1 MDEQMMRET
10 LGEQEPE
17 SFEELIAGRYHGDFT
32 RKVQQLMD
40 RRFAEHRQKE
50 EQWAQWLPAVE
61 KLCADRGLDP
71 ADAEG
76 LTALLEKEAGARER
90 REALREW
97 AACQTMRQWLEE
109 ASGLGERY
117 PGFDLREAMQEE
129 DFTGLL
135 RRGLTVEQASEK
147 IVALAEKMGYLND
160 GNKKIKITVVSDDAG
175 KAQEMENAA
184 KAGAEKG
191 SEKAEVN
198 SAPRSRDERTV
209 KKLQAENPELYKDLT
224 PAKVRLIEAIMQ
236 YDGTMTYEKGA
247 AMKVSELAELL
258 EDLADEYEDLVSD
271 ELEDK
276 FENRYDEAK
285 AETERKIAAVYGEEY
300 LAAWDKYTAL
310 ETAFELLED
319 KAENVSLSD
328 EDIQAILA
336 LLGIEDKAL
345 ISENGA
351 VTPDSVDDYL
361 DKHFDDDSD
370 ENEEKEE
377 AIEDILDKYDE
388 DEYVLT
394 EADLAALSEAWG
406 ETLSFATLEEAEEFI
421 DDKEDELDEM
431 KDAIELTKEQK
442 AEIKAL
448 KEELK
453 NLKKQIREEMKSEI
467 DAAKEELRRQKEER
481 LA

>member
-1 MDEQMMRET
+1 MKKI
-10 LGEQEPE
+10 LGK
-17 SFEELIAGRYHGDFT
+17 LAAGG
-32 RKVQQLMD
+32 VALG
-40 RRFAEHRQKE
+40 
-50 EQWAQWLPAVE
+50 
-61 KLCADRGLDP
+61 LCLSV
-71 ADAEG
+71 
-76 LTALLEKEAGARER
+76 
-90 REALREW
+90 
-97 AACQTMRQWLEE
+97 AACNVGGISDGSST
-109 ASGLGERY
+109 SGGTAQAAANTYLVLDINPTVELLVSEGKVVGVKAGNDDAGVLLSGE
-117 PGFDLREAMQEE
+117 DL
-129 DFTGLL
+129 T
-135 RRGLTVEQASEK
+135 GLTVEQASEK

-160 GNKKIKITVVSDDAG
+160 GNKKVKITVVSDDAG

-336 LLGIEDKAL
+336 LLGIEDKEL

-361 DKHFDDDSD
+361 DKHCDDDGD

-388 DEYVLT
+388 DEYALT

>member
-1 MDEQMMRET
+1 MKKT
-10 LGEQEPE
+10 
-17 SFEELIAGRYHGDFT
+17 Y
-32 RKVQQLMD
+32 
-40 RRFAEHRQKE
+40 RF
-50 EQWAQWLPAVE
+50 L
-61 KLCADRGLDP
+61 
-71 ADAEG
+71 
-76 LTALLEKEAGARER
+76 AGAA
-90 REALREW
+90 ALGLCFSF
-97 AACQTMRQWLEE
+97 AACNTSS
-109 ASGLGERY
+109 ASDSGS
-117 PGFDLREAMQEE
+117 DLHTAAYTYLAIDINPSIELLVRENKVVGVKAGNDDASVLLSGE
-129 DFTGLL
+129 DFTGM
-135 RRGLTVEQASEK
+135 TVEEASEK

-160 GNKKIKITVVSDDAG
+160 GNKKVKITVLSDDEKEA
-175 KAQEMENAA
+175 KEVEDAA
-184 KAGAEKG
+184 KSGAAKG

-198 SAPRSRDERTV
+198 SNPRSKDERTV
-209 KKLQAENPELYKDLT
+209 KKLQAENPEVYKDLT
-224 PAKVRLIEAIMQ
+224 PAKVRIIEAIME
-236 YDGTMTYEKGA
+236 YDSSMTYEKGA
-247 AMKVSELAELL
+247 GMKVSELADML
-258 EDLADEYEDLVSD
+258 EDLADEYEDMVTD
-271 ELEDK
+271 EVEDK
-276 FENRYDEAK
+276 FESRYDEAK
-285 AETERKIAAVYGEEY
+285 AEIERRIAAVYGEEY
-300 LAAWDKYTAL
+300 LAAWDRYAAL
-310 ETAFELLED
+310 ETAFDRIED

>member
-1 MDEQMMRET
+1 MKKI
-10 LGEQEPE
+10 LGK
-17 SFEELIAGRYHGDFT
+17 LAAGG
-32 RKVQQLMD
+32 VALG
-40 RRFAEHRQKE
+40 
-50 EQWAQWLPAVE
+50 
-61 KLCADRGLDP
+61 LCLSV
-71 ADAEG
+71 
-76 LTALLEKEAGARER
+76 
-90 REALREW
+90 
-97 AACQTMRQWLEE
+97 AACNVGGISDGSSTS
-109 ASGLGERY
+109 SGTAQAAANTYLVLDINPTVELLVSEGKVVGVKAGNDDAGVLLSGE
-117 PGFDLREAMQEE
+117 DL
-129 DFTGLL
+129 T
-135 RRGLTVEQASEK
+135 GLTVEQASEK

-345 ISENGA
+345 ISEIGA

-370 ENEEKEE
+370 EHEEKEE

-388 DEYVLT
+388 DFDYEK
-394 EADLAALSEAWG
+394 WQ
-406 ETLSFATLEEAEEFI
+406 EEKEEEF
-421 DDKEDELDEM
+421 
-431 KDAIELTKEQK
+431 
-442 AEIKAL
+442 
-448 KEELK
+448 
-453 NLKKQIREEMKSEI
+453 
-467 DAAKEELRRQKEER
+467 AASWYDFKRAWNEER
-481 LA
+481 EHDLDD

>member
-1 MDEQMMRET
+1 MKKI
-10 LGEQEPE
+10 LGK
-17 SFEELIAGRYHGDFT
+17 LAAGG
-32 RKVQQLMD
+32 VALG
-40 RRFAEHRQKE
+40 
-50 EQWAQWLPAVE
+50 
-61 KLCADRGLDP
+61 LCLSV
-71 ADAEG
+71 
-76 LTALLEKEAGARER
+76 
-90 REALREW
+90 
-97 AACQTMRQWLEE
+97 AACNVGRISDGSST
-109 ASGLGERY
+109 SGGTAQAAANTYLVLDINPTVELLVSEGKVVGVKAGNDDAGVLLSGE
-117 PGFDLREAMQEE
+117 DL
-129 DFTGLL
+129 T
-135 RRGLTVEQASEK
+135 GLTVEQASEK

-160 GNKKIKITVVSDDAG
+160 GNKKVKITVVSDDAG

-336 LLGIEDKAL
+336 LLGIEDKEL

-361 DKHFDDDSD
+361 DKHFDDDGD

-388 DEYVLT
+388 DEYALT

>member
-1 MDEQMMRET
+1 MKKI
-10 LGEQEPE
+10 LGK
-17 SFEELIAGRYHGDFT
+17 LAAGG
-32 RKVQQLMD
+32 VALG
-40 RRFAEHRQKE
+40 
-50 EQWAQWLPAVE
+50 
-61 KLCADRGLDP
+61 LCLSV
-71 ADAEG
+71 
-76 LTALLEKEAGARER
+76 
-90 REALREW
+90 
-97 AACQTMRQWLEE
+97 AACNVGGISDGSSTS
-109 ASGLGERY
+109 SGTAQAAANTYLVLDINPTVELLVSEGKVVGVKAGNDDAGVLLSGE
-117 PGFDLREAMQEE
+117 DL
-129 DFTGLL
+129 T
-135 RRGLTVEQASEK
+135 GLTVEQASEK

-328 EDIQAILA
+328 EDVAA
-336 LLGIEDKAL
+336 VMELLGISDRTLLE
-345 ISENGA
+345 ENGA

-361 DKHFDDDSD
+361 DKHFDDDKNED
-370 ENEEKEE
+370 EEEENEDVED
-377 AIEDILDKYDE
+377 AVEDILDKYDE
-388 DEYVLT
+388 DEYALT
-394 EADLAALSEAWG
+394 EEDLAALSAAAG
-406 ETLSFATLEEAEEFI
+406 ETLSFKTIEDAEEYLDEAEEAL
-421 DDKEDELDEM
+421 DDL
-431 KDAIELTKEQK
+431 KDSVKLTEEQKEQ
-442 AEIKAL
+442 IKAL
-448 KEELK
+448 KEEIKALK
-453 NLKKQIREEMKSEI
+453 NKIREEMKAEI
-467 DAAKEELRRQKEER
+467 EAAKEQVKRQKEEK
-481 LA
+481 LG

>member
-1 MDEQMMRET
+1 MKKI
-10 LGEQEPE
+10 LGK
-17 SFEELIAGRYHGDFT
+17 LAAGG
-32 RKVQQLMD
+32 VALG
-40 RRFAEHRQKE
+40 
-50 EQWAQWLPAVE
+50 
-61 KLCADRGLDP
+61 LCLSV
-71 ADAEG
+71 
-76 LTALLEKEAGARER
+76 
-90 REALREW
+90 
-97 AACQTMRQWLEE
+97 AACNVGGISDGSSTS
-109 ASGLGERY
+109 SGTAQAAANTYLVLDINPTVELLVSEGKVVGVKAGNDDAGVLLSGE
-117 PGFDLREAMQEE
+117 DL
-129 DFTGLL
+129 T
-135 RRGLTVEQASEK
+135 GLTVEQASEK

-247 AMKVSELAELL
+247 AMKVSEL
-258 EDLADEYEDLVSD
+258 D

>member
-1 MDEQMMRET
+1 MKKI
-10 LGEQEPE
+10 LGK
-17 SFEELIAGRYHGDFT
+17 LAAGG
-32 RKVQQLMD
+32 VALG
-40 RRFAEHRQKE
+40 
-50 EQWAQWLPAVE
+50 
-61 KLCADRGLDP
+61 LCLSV
-71 ADAEG
+71 
-76 LTALLEKEAGARER
+76 
-90 REALREW
+90 
-97 AACQTMRQWLEE
+97 AACNVGGISDGSSTS
-109 ASGLGERY
+109 SGTAQAAANTYLVLDINPTVELLVSEGKVVGVKAGNDDAGVLLSGE
-117 PGFDLREAMQEE
+117 DL
-129 DFTGLL
+129 T
-135 RRGLTVEQASEK
+135 GLTVEQASERSLRLPRNGISQRRK
-147 IVALAEKMGYLND
+147 Q
-160 GNKKIKITVVSDDAG
+160 KIKITVVSDDAG

>member
-1 MDEQMMRET
+1 MKKI
-10 LGEQEPE
+10 LGK
-17 SFEELIAGRYHGDFT
+17 LAAGG
-32 RKVQQLMD
+32 VALG
-40 RRFAEHRQKE
+40 
-50 EQWAQWLPAVE
+50 
-61 KLCADRGLDP
+61 LCLSV
-71 ADAEG
+71 
-76 LTALLEKEAGARER
+76 
-90 REALREW
+90 
-97 AACQTMRQWLEE
+97 AACNVGGISDGSST
-109 ASGLGERY
+109 SGGTAQAAANTYLVLDINPTVELLVSEGKVVGVKAGNDDAGVLLSGE
-117 PGFDLREAMQEE
+117 DL
-129 DFTGLL
+129 T
-135 RRGLTVEQASEK
+135 GLTVEQASEK

-160 GNKKIKITVVSDDAG
+160 GNKKVKITVVSDDAG

-236 YDGTMTYEKGA
+236 YDRTMTYEKGA

-388 DEYVLT
+388 DEYALI

-406 ETLSFATLEEAEEFI
+406 ETLSFATLEEVEEFI